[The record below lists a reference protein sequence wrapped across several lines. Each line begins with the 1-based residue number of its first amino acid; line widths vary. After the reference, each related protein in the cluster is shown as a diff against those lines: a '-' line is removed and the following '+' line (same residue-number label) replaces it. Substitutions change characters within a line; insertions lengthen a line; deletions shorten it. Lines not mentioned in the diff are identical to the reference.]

1 MKLVK
6 THKIYVAGHR
16 GLVGSALIRNLESR
30 GYANILTRTHAEL
43 DLTDQKA
50 TFDFLETERP
60 DAIILAAARVGGIQA
75 NNTYRG
81 EFIYQNLAI
90 ASNVIHG
97 AHLADINTLLFLG
110 SSCIYPKHAPQ
121 PMKEEHLLT
130 GAWNQP
136 MSLTPLPRLPD
147 LSFEAYHSQFGRNY
161 FSVMPTNLYGI
172 GDNFDLEN
180 SHVPH
185 FCASFMKPNSM
196 VLKKL

>member
-1 MKLVK
+1 MKLLK

-50 TFDFLETERP
+50 TFDFLESERP
-60 DAIILAAARVGGIQA
+60 DAIVLAAARVGGIQA

-97 AHLADINTLLFLG
+97 AHLADINTPLFGFKLHLPQTCATADEGRASPDRQLG
-110 SSCIYPKHAPQ
+110 
-121 PMKEEHLLT
+121 T
-130 GAWNQP
+130 NQRA
-136 MSLTPLPRLPD
+136 LRHCQNCRT
-147 LSFEAYHSQFGRNY
+147 
-161 FSVMPTNLYGI
+161 
-172 GDNFDLEN
+172 
-180 SHVPH
+180 
-185 FCASFMKPNSM
+185 
-196 VLKKL
+196 